1 MIPSYQSPLRVMSPN
16 ESAQENASL
25 PRPVITAM
33 DGPSTGERRERHIE
47 SIQRHGDHA
56 IESNEMDELR
66 RCLLAKQSDGLLIG
80 QLR

>member
-1 MIPSYQSPLRVMSPN
+1 
-16 ESAQENASL
+16 
-25 PRPVITAM
+25 M